1 MFGPILLALPK
12 EVLKGA
18 AYMKKV
24 ILSPATPHGEIRVP
38 PSKSAAHRAILCAAL
53 SHGRS
58 VVDYIDLSADI
69 LATLRGADALGASVR
84 PHPGGVII
92 DGTHAF
98 QPGQAE
104 IHCGESGSTLRFLV
118 PIAAA
123 GGLTCTFT
131 GSGSCRSGRL
141 IPCSGSYVSMESPVK
156 RMART
161 ACP

>member
-1 MFGPILLALPK
+1 
-12 EVLKGA
+12 
-18 AYMKKV
+18 MKKV

-123 GGLTCTFT
+123 GGAHLHVHRERQAA
-131 GSGSCRSGRL
+131 G
-141 IPCSGSYVSMESPVK
+141 
-156 RMART
+156 A
-161 ACP
+161 AD

>member
-1 MFGPILLALPK
+1 
-12 EVLKGA
+12 
-18 AYMKKV
+18 MKKV

-104 IHCGESGSTLRFLV
+104 IHCGESGSTL
-118 PIAAA
+118 
-123 GGLTCTFT
+123 T
-131 GSGSCRSGRL
+131 
-141 IPCSGSYVSMESPVK
+141 
-156 RMART
+156 
-161 ACP
+161 

>member
-84 PHPGGVII
+84 PPPGGVII

-98 QPGQAE
+98 QPA
-104 IHCGESGSTLRFLV
+104 HLPFSCKSV
-118 PIAAA
+118 P
-123 GGLTCTFT
+123 
-131 GSGSCRSGRL
+131 
-141 IPCSGSYVSMESPVK
+141 
-156 RMART
+156 
-161 ACP
+161 

>member
-69 LATLRGADALGASVR
+69 LEQTHWALLCGRTQAVSSLTVLM
-84 PHPGGVII
+84 PFSPGRRKFTAGNPAPPC
-92 DGTHAF
+92 GFSF
-98 QPGQAE
+98 QLQQPAGSPARSPG
-104 IHCGESGSTLRFLV
+104 
-118 PIAAA
+118 AA
-123 GGLTCTFT
+123 G
-131 GSGSCRSGRL
+131 CRSGRL